1 MQKSKDLS
9 CWRWLSLTVVQFE
22 LPGQNHLDAGDDRAT
37 VLQPD
42 GHSQVIL
49 W

>member
-1 MQKSKDLS
+1 M
-9 CWRWLSLTVVQFE
+9 VQFE